1 MSSEDK
7 PLISHSGIQLF
18 AYKPS
23 GIKAIAAL
31 VALGLASCQP
41 TVKVEAPDEP
51 IVINLN
57 IKIEQEVRVK
67 IDRELDEAFADNPSI
82 FD

>member
-1 MSSEDK
+1 MDLLFSPR
-7 PLISHSGIQLF
+7 PLALTIV
-18 AYKPS
+18 
-23 GIKAIAAL
+23 AA
-31 VALGLASCQP
+31 VALGGCQP

-67 IDRELDEAFADNPSI
+67 IDRELEQAFEENPSL
-82 FD
+82 FQ